1 MCGLDY
7 ILISIKSEGDFIK
20 LAALRHSYKAGVAF
34 INAERWLE
42 KMLFLKSLR
51 GSL

>member
-20 LAALRHSYKAGVAF
+20 LAALWHSYKAGVAF

-42 KMLFLKSLR
+42 QMLFLKSSR